1 MFEAYCK
8 IVWALC
14 TDCTVGL
21 HYWKINLHKN
31 FKTCAIFN
39 ILFFFQVA
47 IKIIDKSKIDAD
59 NLRKI
64 LREIEILK
72 KLRHPY
78 IIRLYQVMETERMIY
93 LVTEYASCGELFG
106 KSFATLGFIYFPV
119 SLLCVILGMH
129 RQPYSCTLYEW
140 FWCLP
145 NDNASVMSFPLN

>member
-1 MFEAYCK
+1 MGFFITNGPLY
-8 IVWALC
+8 
-14 TDCTVGL
+14 
-21 HYWKINLHKN
+21 KN
-31 FKTCAIFN
+31 VKSCAIFN
-39 ILFFFQVA
+39 LLFFFQVA

-106 KSFATLGFIYFPV
+106 KSFAV
-119 SLLCVILGMH
+119 
-129 RQPYSCTLYEW
+129 E
-140 FWCLP
+140 LP
-145 NDNASVMSFPLN
+145 KIFYIIVEVYCNL